1 MTTIL
6 TILFI
11 VFIWSLCRIGK
22 KQEPGIPHMQSHMA
36 LESSDIFMD

>member
-6 TILFI
+6 AILFI

-22 KQEPGIPHMQSHMA
+22 KQEPGIPHIQSHMA
-36 LESSDIFMD
+36 LELSEHVMD